1 MLTMI
6 RDGHRQVGIYQ
17 QKEVS
22 QIGRRHY
29 RESHENRSILPFL
42 FSIAFHRRR
51 GRRHHSSQRIENTFR
66 SPVGFITSTSNVQ
79 LLQKIVSYPRY
90 KNGDL
95 DSR

>member
-51 GRRHHSSQRIENTFR
+51 GRLSSFFSTNRKYFPFPRWIHHVDFERPT
-66 SPVGFITSTSNVQ
+66 SPKNC
-79 LLQKIVSYPRY
+79 IVFSIQER
-90 KNGDL
+90 
-95 DSR
+95 